1 MTAIKLLVTGGAGF
15 IGSAFINHVFQSHP
29 DWPVVNLDK
38 LTYAAA
44 PENIQPPQ
52 EVFYRFVQGDI
63 GDRELVGSILRRE
76 KITHIINFAAE
87 THVDR
92 SITASDEFFRTNV
105 SGLKNLLDCARFHS
119 ELRLF
124 YQISTDEVYGD
135 LPLDSPHSFQES
147 SPLNPRNPYSASK
160 AAGDLLARSYW
171 HTYGLPIIISRCGN
185 NYGPNQ
191 YPEKLIPF
199 FIKKLSNGEKAPV
212 YGDGLH
218 VRDWIHT
225 QDHAAA
231 IEALIARGRS
241 GEIYNIG
248 GGNEIS
254 NLALAKLIL
263 AEMGLNESCLEFV
276 LDRPGHDRRYS
287 MNPAK
292 IKTEIGWQPQIDF
305 QSGLRATIQ
314 HYLHHFSRQ

>member
-1 MTAIKLLVTGGAGF
+1 MTVIKLLVTGGAGF
-15 IGSAFINHVFQSHP
+15 IGSAFLNHVFRHHP
-29 DWPVVNLDK
+29 DWQVVNLDK

-44 PENIQPPQ
+44 PENITPPP
-52 EVFYRFVQGDI
+52 EFNYRFVQGDI
-63 GDRELVGSILRRE
+63 CDRELVSAILSTE
-76 KITHIINFAAE
+76 KITHVVNFAAE

-92 SITASDEFFRTNV
+92 SIAASDEFFRTNV
-105 SGLKNLLDCARFHS
+105 LGLKNLLDCSRLHS

-135 LPLDSPHSFQES
+135 LPLDSPHSFQED

-160 AAGDLLARSYW
+160 AAGDLLGLSYR
-171 HTYGLPIIISRCGN
+171 HTYDLPIIISRCGN

-191 YPEKLIPF
+191 YPEKIIPF
-199 FIKKLSNGEKAPV
+199 FIKKLSEGKKAPV

-231 IEALIARGRS
+231 IASLLTRGRS
-241 GEIYNIG
+241 GEIYNIS

-254 NLALAKLIL
+254 NLSLAKLIL
-263 AEMGLNESCLEFV
+263 ETMGLDESRLEFV
-276 LDRPGHDRRYS
+276 PDRPGHDRRYS
-287 MNPAK
+287 MNASK
-292 IKTEIGWQPQIDF
+292 IKREIDWQPQIDF

-314 HYLHHFSRQ
+314 HYLHLFSQK